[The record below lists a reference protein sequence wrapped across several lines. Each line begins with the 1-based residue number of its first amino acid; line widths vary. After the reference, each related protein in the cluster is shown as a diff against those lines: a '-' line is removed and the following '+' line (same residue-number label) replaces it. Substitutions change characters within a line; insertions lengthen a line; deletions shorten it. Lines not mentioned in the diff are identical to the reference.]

1 MGNSEVFVI
10 ESDDLVANQILELL
24 SGIGYAV
31 TVYSGAND
39 FLSEHGAPSGV
50 IVMDLRLKG
59 MSGLLLQRKLQMNQN
74 VETIFMSG
82 VAQVEDAVSAM
93 KAGAF
98 EFLVKPFRPQA
109 LIDAVGAAFE
119 RLWAGQLDRR
129 AADAAKLAYESLS
142 DAEREI
148 AQLLAR
154 GLRNKQVAHFSSRA
168 ESTVKAHRARIMKK
182 MGVESLAELVRQL
195 QHVGLA

>member
-1 MGNSEVFVI
+1 MEHRTVFIIDGDELISEEVV
-10 ESDDLVANQILELL
+10 ELL
-24 SGIGYAV
+24 SDVGYEA
-31 TVYSGAND
+31 TAYSSAHQ
-39 FLSEHGAPSGV
+39 FLLEHGAPSGV
-50 IVMDLRLKG
+50 VVMDLRLKG
-59 MSGLLLQRKLQMNQN
+59 MSGLLLQRKLQANLN

-119 RLWAGQLDRR
+119 QLWASQLDRM
-129 AADAAKLAYESLS
+129 AADSAKLAYESLS

-148 AQLLAR
+148 AQLLAS

-168 ESTVKAHRARIMKK
+168 ESTVKVHRARIMKK
-182 MGVESLAELVRQL
+182 MGVQSLAELVRQL
-195 QHVGLA
+195 QHVGLG

>member
-1 MGNSEVFVI
+1 MESGAVFIIDGDSLMSRQIFELLNDIGYNVKSYTTAHDFLLENSE
-10 ESDDLVANQILELL
+10 
-24 SGIGYAV
+24 
-31 TVYSGAND
+31 
-39 FLSEHGAPSGV
+39 PSGV
-50 IVMDLRLKG
+50 IIMDLRLKG
-59 MSGLLLQRKLQMNQN
+59 MSGLLLQRKLQANMN

-119 RLWAGQLDRR
+119 RLWVSQFDRM
-129 AADAAKLAYESLS
+129 AAEAAKRAYESLS

-168 ESTVKAHRARIMKK
+168 ESTVKVHRARIMKK
-182 MGVESLAELVRQL
+182 MGVQSLAELVRQL
-195 QHVGLA
+195 QHAGLG